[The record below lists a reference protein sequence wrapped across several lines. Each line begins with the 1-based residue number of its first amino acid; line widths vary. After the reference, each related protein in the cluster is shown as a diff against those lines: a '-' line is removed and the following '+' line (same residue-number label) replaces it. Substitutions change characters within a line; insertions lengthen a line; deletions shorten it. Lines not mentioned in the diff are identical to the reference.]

1 MVIIEVLQNN
11 FVILPRFFKL
21 KKIAVFREIAMNS
34 IAQAI
39 KCIRSPCNFHS
50 FGGFRTLIIPV
61 FLVLTFSPMVSAQQG
76 SEKFYV
82 SADTGNIGDG
92 SQESPFNSLSAAESA
107 SKAGDTI
114 YLLSNSHGMLIDGNI
129 TLKPRQKLLGVDASG
144 KLLEEVNH
152 RVQLTNTSSLP
163 GGVMVQLADNNE
175 VAGIHFMNMGNYAI
189 AGENTNYS
197 GTYIHHTTFTGNAE
211 EHIEDER
218 GLVYAI
224 SFNGATGE
232 LTDIRVED
240 SRFYFGEDLGAIR
253 VFQSGD
259 SRGSYLFQRNDFSDL
274 GGRAYFVRTQ
284 HNSRVETIILDST
297 ADNIGRGNR
306 NSDSIIPYLMGQSEQ
321 IMLVRNYHFKNTNQ
335 EGSASNTG
343 IEAYLFGSPRP
354 DEANWCTACKL
365 TFKIFD
371 SVIENAVTDGIQFS
385 NAGTNSE
392 LAYEIRDTKIIG
404 GNPRQGGGAIS
415 LNLQSTADSGS
426 HTTLVVENTEMIGTT
441 GYGFAMNNRGGGEFV
456 AVIDFGGGALGS
468 LGKNSF
474 VANERGAMR
483 VPPSRIT
490 ASDNWWN
497 GGLPR
502 IFDAEDVVFPDS
514 RVEFAPLLNEDP
526 R

>member
-1 MVIIEVLQNN
+1 MSRLVQPI
-11 FVILPRFFKL
+11 RY
-21 KKIAVFREIAMNS
+21 
-34 IAQAI
+34 
-39 KCIRSPCNFHS
+39 IRSLCNFHYI
-50 FGGFRTLIIPV
+50 GDFRALIIPA
-61 FLVLTFSPMVSAQQG
+61 FLVLVLSPMVSAQQG
-76 SEKFYV
+76 SGQFYV
-82 SADTGNIGDG
+82 SADAGNNGNG
-92 SQESPFNSLSAAESA
+92 SQARPFSSLAEAESA

-114 YLLSNSHGMLIDGNI
+114 YLVTNSQGMLIDGGI
-129 TLKPRQKLLGVDASG
+129 TLKPRQKLLGVDANG
-144 KLLEEVNH
+144 NILEDVNQ
-152 RVQLTNTSSLP
+152 RVQLTNTASLP
-163 GGVMVQLADNNE
+163 GGVMVRLADNNE

-189 AGENTNYS
+189 TAENTNYS

-218 GLVYAI
+218 GLVYSI
-224 SFNGATGE
+224 SFNGTEGE
-232 LTDIRVED
+232 LTNIRVED
-240 SRFYFGEDLGAIR
+240 SRFYYGEDLGAIR

-259 SRGSYLFQRNDFSDL
+259 SRGSYLFQRNEFSDL

-284 HNSRVETIILDST
+284 HRSRVETIILDST

-321 IMLVRNYHFKNTNQ
+321 IMLVRNYHFNNSNQ

-343 IEAYLFGSPRP
+343 IEAFMFGSPRP

-365 TFKIFD
+365 TFKIID

-385 NAGTNSE
+385 NSGRNSV
-392 LAYEIRDTKIIG
+392 LDYEIRGTKIIG

-426 HTTLVVENTEMIGTT
+426 RTKLLVENTEMIGTT
-441 GYGFAMNNRGGGEFV
+441 GYGFAMNNRGGGEFA

-468 LGKNSF
+468 VGNNRF
-474 VANERGAMR
+474 VDNERGAMR

-502 IFDAEDVVFPDS
+502 IYDAEDEVFPDS
-514 RVEFAPLLNEDP
+514 RVEFAPTLNETP